1 MNIYSDDFEM
11 TAVTDN
17 LIIKWTKGSHHAEVF
32 VKDDP
37 YGGVP
42 NDVFTFAFEKNQTD
56 MLDFT
61 TSLQNY
67 LEYVDEA
74 N

>member
-1 MNIYSDDFEM
+1 MNIYSDDHEM
-11 TAVTDN
+11 TAVVDD
-17 LIIKWTKGSHHAEVF
+17 LIIKWQKGTHTAEVF
-32 VKDDP
+32 RKDDMA
-37 YGGVP
+37 Y
-42 NDVFTFAFEKNQTD
+42 DVFTFAWEKNKTD

>member
-11 TAVTDN
+11 TAVTDS
-17 LIIKWTKGSHHAEVF
+17 LIIKWTKGTHTAEVF
-32 VKDDP
+32 RKGDIHA
-37 YGGVP
+37 Y
-42 NDVFTFAFEKNQTD
+42 DVFTFAFEKNQTD

>member
-1 MNIYSDDFEM
+1 MNIYSDDHEM
-11 TAVTDN
+11 TAIVDD
-17 LIIKWTKGSHHAEVF
+17 LIIKWQKGTHTAEVF
-32 VKDDP
+32 RKGDWHA
-37 YGGVP
+37 Y
-42 NDVFTFAFEKNQTD
+42 DVFTFAFEKNQTD

>member
-1 MNIYSDDFEM
+1 MNIYSDDWSM

-17 LIIKWTKGSHHAEVF
+17 LIIKWSKGSHTAEVF
-32 VKDDP
+32 RKGDP
-37 YGGVP
+37 SAY
-42 NDVFTFAFEKNQTD
+42 DIFTFAFEKNRTD

-67 LEYVDEA
+67 LEYANEA

>member
-1 MNIYSDDFEM
+1 MHIYSDDFEL
-11 TAVTDN
+11 TAVTDT
-17 LIIKWTKGSHHAEVF
+17 LIIKWWKGSHTAGVF

-37 YGGVP
+37 YVGIP
-42 NDVFTFAFEKNQTD
+42 HDVFSFAFEKNQTS

-61 TSLQNY
+61 SALQNY
-67 LEYVDEA
+67 LEYANEA

>member
-11 TAVTDN
+11 TAVTDD
-17 LIIKWTKGSHHAEVF
+17 LIIKWIKGTHTAEVF
-32 VKDDP
+32 SKHMP
-37 YGGVP
+37 HEIP
-42 NDVFTFAFEKNQTD
+42 CDVFTFAFEKNQTD

>member
-1 MNIYSDDFEM
+1 MQIYSGDYEM
-11 TAVTDN
+11 TAITDEY
-17 LIIKWTKGSHHAEVF
+17 IVKWIKGTHTAEVWP
-32 VKDDP
+32 KDN
-37 YGGVP
+37 GFAF
-42 NDVFTFAFEKNQTD
+42 DVFTFAWEKNNPS

-67 LEYVDEA
+67 LEYVDEG

>member
-1 MNIYSDDFEM
+1 MNIYSDDHEM

-17 LIIKWTKGSHHAEVF
+17 LIIKWQKGTHTAEVF
-32 VKDDP
+32 HKDDLA
-37 YGGVP
+37 Y
-42 NDVFTFAFEKNQTD
+42 DVFTFAWEKNQTD

-67 LEYVDEA
+67 LEYANEA
-74 N
+74 H

>member
-1 MNIYSDDFEM
+1 MKIYSDDFEM
-11 TAVTDN
+11 TALTDN
-17 LIIKWTKGSHHAEVF
+17 LIIKWWKGSHTAEVF
-32 VKDDP
+32 R
-37 YGGVP
+37 
-42 NDVFTFAFEKNQTD
+42 NDNLAHDIFTFAWEKNRPS

-67 LEYVDEA
+67 LEYVNEA